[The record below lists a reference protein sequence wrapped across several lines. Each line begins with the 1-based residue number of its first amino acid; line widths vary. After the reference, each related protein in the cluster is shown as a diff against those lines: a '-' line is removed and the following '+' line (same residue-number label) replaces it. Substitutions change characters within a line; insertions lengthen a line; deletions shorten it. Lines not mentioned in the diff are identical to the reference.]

1 MLVVVIFILAVII
14 YRVVVAIPLH
24 RAAAGLFRTQAST
37 IAGVTASV
45 INLIIILILGKIY
58 QNLALR
64 FTRWGE

>member
-1 MLVVVIFILAVII
+1 MFVVMIFIVAVIV
-14 YRVVVAIPLH
+14 YRVVVAVSLH
-24 RAAAGLFRTQAST
+24 RNSTGFFRTQAST